1 MGRNS
6 AALGTVT
13 QPQGNVPKYYLV
25 KRHLLEIIDAL
36 PPGAPVAPER
46 VLTAELRTSRT
57 TVRQALAELV
67 GEGRLVRRQGSGTF
81 VAEPKT
87 AWPLSMASFSEQAA
101 ASGLQPGTRLLSVE
115 TVSAD
120 DDIARRLSLAPGA
133 NVHRIERLRTG
144 DDRPLAVE
152 VCFVSAARF
161 PRLLDRMRSA
171 QSLYEVFERHYGVVP
186 VDAEETIETAAAPPA
201 EAALLETDTGAPMLV
216 LSRHTFDDSGEPV
229 EWVRSWYRGDRYV
242 FVAQLTRPRR
252 RNAARPARAPAR
264 D

>member
-1 MGRNS
+1 MGRDI

-13 QPQGNVPKYYLV
+13 QPPGNVPKYYLV

-120 DDIARRLSLAPGA
+120 DDTAHRLGLAPGSH
-133 NVHRIERLRTG
+133 VHRIERLRTG

-152 VCFVSAARF
+152 VCFVSARF
-161 PRLLDRMRSA
+161 RGCWTGCDPRSPYERSG
-171 QSLYEVFERHYGVVP
+171 RHYGVVP
-186 VDAEETIETAAAPPA
+186 VDAEETIETRPHYLPKRRFWRPTPAHRARTVAAH
-201 EAALLETDTGAPMLV
+201 V
-216 LSRHTFDDSGEPV
+216 
-229 EWVRSWYRGDRYV
+229 
-242 FVAQLTRPRR
+242 RR
-252 RNAARPARAPAR
+252 RWPTG
-264 D
+264 